1 MSRSVCIIGPGNNV
15 HVHRWAEALRRR
27 DLRISLISTLP
38 AVLPESLRDLP
49 CFTIPTATAGMSRAE
64 RLMTLLGGWA
74 RVPRLVAALRPD
86 VVHIH
91 SLPTPAAV
99 PFLRLLPRL
108 VVSTWGSDVVQR
120 DPRKTR
126 LYPYLL
132 SHARQLTATS
142 RYLATIT
149 DGYLRTPRPISV
161 IPFGIDPQRFT
172 PGEQPIA
179 DKRIGTLRHLEANY
193 GIDVLIEA
201 VPALLASD
209 RQIQVEIGGVGSL
222 QSMFERRIDELG
234 IGDHVA
240 LRGRLAHTEVP
251 AFLRSLAV
259 FAMPSRAESF
269 GVAALEAQ
277 ACGLPVV
284 ASQVGGLPEVV
295 RDGETGLLVPPEQ
308 PQALA
313 DALLRLIEDPQLRAR
328 LGQAGRA
335 WVRARYDWQTNVEQ
349 MLEVYRQV
357 WGLNV
362 QPESARPTP

>member
-15 HVHRWAEALRRR
+15 HVHRWVEALRQRG
-27 DLRISLISTLP
+27 LRVSLISTLP
-38 AVLPESLRDLP
+38 AALPASLRDP
-49 CFTIPTATAGMSRAE
+49 CFTIPTAAAGMTRAQ
-64 RLMTLLGGWA
+64 RLATLLGGWA
-74 RVPRLVAALRPD
+74 RVPGLVAALRPD

-142 RYLATIT
+142 QYLARIT
-149 DGYLRTPRPISV
+149 AGYLRTPRPISV

-172 PGEQPIA
+172 PGEQPSA
-179 DKRIGTLRHLEANY
+179 NKRIGTLRHLEANY

-201 VPALLASD
+201 VPLLLASD
-209 RQIQVEIGGVGSL
+209 REIRIAIGGAGSLRSTFEHRIHELEIGA
-222 QSMFERRIDELG
+222 
-234 IGDHVA
+234 HVA
-240 LRGRLAHTEVP
+240 LRGRIAHAEVL
-251 AFLRSLAV
+251 AFLRSLVV
-259 FAMPSRAESF
+259 FAMPSRAEAF

-277 ACGLPVV
+277 ACGVPVV
-284 ASQVGGLPEVV
+284 ASHVGGLPEVV

-313 DALLRLIEDPQLRAR
+313 SALLKLIEDPQLRAR
-328 LGQAGRA
+328 MGQAGRE
-335 WVRARYDWQTNVEQ
+335 WVRDRYDWRTNVEQ

-357 WGLNV
+357 WG
-362 QPESARPTP
+362 

>member
-15 HVHRWAEALRRR
+15 HVHRWAEALSRRG
-27 DLRISLISTLP
+27 LRVSLISTLP
-38 AVLPESLRDLP
+38 VALPASLRDLP
-49 CFTIPTATAGMSRAE
+49 CFTIPTATAGMTKAQ
-64 RLMTLLGGWA
+64 RLATLLGGWA
-74 RVPRLVAALRPD
+74 RVPGLVAAIKPD

-108 VVSTWGSDVVQR
+108 IVSTWGSDVVQR

-149 DGYLRTPRPISV
+149 AGYLRSPCPISV
-161 IPFGIDPQRFT
+161 IPFGIDPQRFK
-172 PGEQPIA
+172 PGEQPAA

-201 VPALLASD
+201 VPQLLALD
-209 RQIQVEIGGVGSL
+209 PEVQIEIGGAGSL
-222 QSMFERRIDELG
+222 QSTFERRIQDLG
-234 IGDHVA
+234 IGGHVA
-240 LRGRLAHTEVP
+240 LRGRIAHAEVP
-251 AFLRSLAV
+251 DFLCSLAV

-284 ASQVGGLPEVV
+284 ASNVGGLPEVV
-295 RDGETGLLVPPEQ
+295 LDGETGLLVPPEQ
-308 PQALA
+308 PQVLA
-313 DALLRLIEDPQLRAR
+313 SALLRLIEDPQRRAKM
-328 LGQAGRA
+328 GQAGRE
-335 WVRARYDWQTNVEQ
+335 WVRAHYDWQTNVEQ
-349 MLEVYRQV
+349 MLEVYQQV
-357 WGLNV
+357 WG
-362 QPESARPTP
+362 

>member
-15 HVHRWAEALRRR
+15 HVHRWAEALRQR
-27 DLRISLISTLP
+27 DLRVSLISTLP

-49 CFTIPTATAGMSRAE
+49 IFTIPTAAAGMTRAQ
-64 RLMTLLGGWA
+64 RLATLLGGWA
-74 RVPRLVAALRPD
+74 RVPGLVAALRPD

-132 SHARQLTATS
+132 RHARQLTATS
-142 RYLATIT
+142 HYLATIT
-149 DGYLRTPRPISV
+149 AGYLHTLRPISV
-161 IPFGIDPQRFT
+161 IPFGIDSQRFT
-172 PGEQPIA
+172 PGQQSA
-179 DKRIGTLRHLEANY
+179 VGKHIGTLRHLEANY

-201 VPALLASD
+201 VPLLLASD
-209 RQIQVEIGGVGSL
+209 REIQIAIGGAGSL
-222 QSMFERRIDELG
+222 QSSFERRIHELE

-240 LRGRLAHTEVP
+240 LRGRIAHAEVP

-259 FAMPSRAESF
+259 FAMPSRAEAF

-277 ACGLPVV
+277 VCGLPVV
-284 ASQVGGLPEVV
+284 ASHVGGLPEVV

-313 DALLRLIEDPQLRAR
+313 HALLKLIEDPQLRAR
-328 LGQAGRA
+328 MGETGRE
-335 WVRARYDWQTNVEQ
+335 WVRARYDWRTNVEQ

-357 WGLNV
+357 WG
-362 QPESARPTP
+362 